1 MKPRYCLV
9 PVLALALTNAA
20 AQGALVN
27 GALEWER
34 MELSATVTLDL
45 AGAGIRLPAGRARAE
60 ALLEDEYPALI
71 QPFVLAIQVDSD
83 STLGDLI
90 DRGEI
95 SLHTGDSFAANAHRI
110 PPSLSPD
117 LSTIFAR
124 YTVSLRDI
132 SRQLIRHTRPREV
145 QSPLVPLP
153 TDSYTGIIIIADE
166 TLRVHGRSSSAS
178 MVPCIFPKI
187 WDSEMTLVYERNMVD
202 PNFDRRQN
210 RNSPDFG
217 QTPAPRSSA
226 GARAADY
233 AGESMVRYTSR
244 DRIMGRDPSGIDRD
258 LASLVGENPLR
269 IIARGVFG
277 EVPTDPIIDKDDAL
291 LILSSEANRRLLR
304 EGRVVLVLAK
314 EELKKI
320 LP

>member
-9 PVLALALTNAA
+9 PFLALTLINAG
-20 AQGALVN
+20 AQGTLVN
-27 GALEWER
+27 GTLEWER

-60 ALLEDEYPALI
+60 ALLEDEYLALI
-71 QPFVLAIQVDSD
+71 QPFVLAIQVDSA
-83 STLGDLI
+83 STVGNLI

-95 SLHTGDSFAANAHRI
+95 SLRTGDSFAANAHRI

-117 LSTIFAR
+117 LSRIFAR
-124 YTVSLRDI
+124 YSVNLRDI
-132 SRQLIRHTRPREV
+132 SRQLIRHTRPREI
-145 QSPLVPLP
+145 QSPLIPSP
-153 TDSYTGIIIIADE
+153 TDRYTGIIIIADE
-166 TLRVHGRSSSAS
+166 TLRIHGRSSSAP
-178 MVPCIFPKI
+178 MVPCMFPKI
-187 WDSEMTLVYERNMVD
+187 WDSEMTLLYERNMID

-210 RNSPDFG
+210 RNFPDSG

-226 GARAADY
+226 KNEAADY
-233 AGESMVRYTSR
+233 AGESMVRYTTR
-244 DRIMGRDPSGIDRD
+244 DKIMGQGPSGIDGD

-314 EELKKI
+314 EELQKV